1 MLSGVSLNLCM
12 CICICLLGMGKFLLS
27 ITTAAAAIWAA
38 ALGHVILM
46 VRIRQLVLETLPEN
60 DFPDIF

>member
-1 MLSGVSLNLCM
+1 MYVYLYLSSWY
-12 CICICLLGMGKFLLS
+12 GKFLLS